1 MSKFRVIEKIS
12 SLVFFILVIRP
23 NSAFAKYQKHLPQY
37 LGSKIIE
44 IHENIEP
51 TDILNTIVS
60 NDKVVEK
67 FSNKIITNSSNTKLS
82 LIFNNGYMEHK
93 YGKFFLENLSE
104 ILLKVNEKEI
114 DFNLL
119 LKNKI
124 KLNTP
129 TILLNSFPL
138 KKDNINNIV
147 YSTTKLNLLKKSL
160 PLNKILLIKGGAT
173 ILVSFSIYK
182 VLAILIRSSFYKEI
196 FSKMKLNFEKINK
209 KKDLRLV
216 FFILSLT
223 FIFISYKLN
232 EKRFKFLISNI
243 FSLLN
248 SPSEVEKFI
257 EKSVKNLAFDNMQ
270 YNHDRTIRK
279 AQLKRLLLF
288 YKKNFEK

>member
-1 MSKFRVIEKIS
+1 MSKFRVIEKIF

-23 NSAFAKYQKHLPQY
+23 NSAFAKYQKNLPKY

-44 IHENIEP
+44 INENIEP
-51 TDILNTIVS
+51 TDLFNKMVS
-60 NDKVVEK
+60 NDKVVQK
-67 FSNKIITNSSNTKLS
+67 FSKKIITNSSNTKLS

-104 ILLKVNEKEI
+104 ILLKVNQKEI

-119 LKNKI
+119 LKHKI

-129 TILLNSFPL
+129 TILLNSITL
-138 KKDNINNIV
+138 KKDNLNNIV
-147 YSTTKLNLLKKSL
+147 YSTTKLNLLKKPL
-160 PLNKILLIKGGAT
+160 PLNKIFLLKGGAT

-182 VLAILIRSSFYKEI
+182 ILAILIRSSFYKEI
-196 FSKMKLNFEKINK
+196 FIKMRLNFEKINK
-209 KKDLRLV
+209 KKDLRLL
-216 FFILSLT
+216 FFVLSLT

-232 EKRFKFLISNI
+232 EKRFKLLIFNI
-243 FSLLN
+243 FSILN
-248 SPSEVEKFI
+248 TPSEVEKFI

>member
-129 TILLNSFPL
+129 TILLNSFQL

-196 FSKMKLNFEKINK
+196 FTKMKLNFQKINK